1 MRGRKNADHLRDL
14 YAEVESFFTGYTNEI
29 NAAAPNDD
37 MELPTYYD
45 IQWGHFSRGVDVVD
59 RLLDYLNK
67 HYGRRKHGEGNKD
80 VMTVKNL
87 ALRSWKENV
96 LESLA
101 PRLGG
106 TEAGKACLEETRN
119 ILAAEEPKA
128 EKSPRY
134 TFS

>member
-1 MRGRKNADHLRDL
+1 
-14 YAEVESFFTGYTNEI
+14 
-29 NAAAPNDD
+29 

-45 IQWGHFSRGVDVVD
+45 TQWGHFSRGVDVVD

-80 VMTVKNL
+80 VMTVKNVRPEYFRMRGPTIDGHQL

-101 PRLGG
+101 PRFGG
-106 TEAGKACLEETRN
+106 KEAGKACLEETQN